1 MRSLILILAL
11 TIACT
16 MPAHAAGVP
25 SEASGIYLGTN
36 RVCRIVLSRYQTQ
49 WIQADVACLEF
60 AGAYTVSLT
69 TLYAPGGCWTDS
81 VAINLK
87 PWAPGEY
94 LSLRQYRPQMNELQ
108 IVRGTEPGAVA
119 SGIGTAE
126 PWYRIGYAPSL
137 APFTCGATSRK
148 PRG

>member
-1 MRSLILILAL
+1 MRLILLLAI
-11 TIACT
+11 TIACA
-16 MPAHAAGVP
+16 MPAHAGVP

-49 WIQADVACLEF
+49 WLQADVACLEF
-60 AGAYTVSLT
+60 AGGYTVSLT
-69 TLYAPGGCWTDS
+69 TLYAPGGCWPES
-81 VAINLK
+81 MAIDLK
-87 PWAPGEY
+87 PWAHTEY
-94 LSLRQYRPQMNELQ
+94 LSLRQYRPSMNELQ

-126 PWYRIGYAPSL
+126 SWYRIGYAPSL
-137 APFTCGATSRK
+137 APFTCANNSRK